1 MNGNRHILV
10 CTDDVNRLG
19 EDINIV
25 KENTGILLGV
35 DASLSVEV
43 KVETT
48 EQVVYPRLVTR
59 PQDTVTV

>member
-1 MNGNRHILV
+1 LNGNRHILV